1 MLIELT
7 FERFLAETGA
17 KVHRD
22 DHERWRL
29 DFPNGWSIVSAPNA
43 NLWEAF
49 NQALTFA
56 LEPLAQGPAEV
67 APDA

>member
-17 KVHRD
+17 KVFRD
-22 DHERWRL
+22 ATDSWRFE
-29 DFPNGWSIVSAPNA
+29 FPNGWLMVSASNA

-49 NQALTFA
+49 NQALSMAFR
-56 LEPLAQGPAEV
+56 PLSQ
-67 APDA
+67 APEQVPHA